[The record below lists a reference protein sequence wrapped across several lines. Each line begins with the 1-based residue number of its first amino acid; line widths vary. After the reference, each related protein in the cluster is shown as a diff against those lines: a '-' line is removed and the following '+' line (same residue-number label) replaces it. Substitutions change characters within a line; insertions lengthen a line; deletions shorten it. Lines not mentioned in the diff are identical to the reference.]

1 MDVAGKEKLSIVVR
15 FVDDTDTIRE
25 EFVDFVTVDRITG
38 EVLAAKL
45 KEMLV
50 TYGLDF
56 CDCRGQG
63 VGYDGAAN
71 MSGKSG
77 MQGRLMAENP
87 KAVYIVTFKIYVLYR
102 HVAYP
107 LLET

>member
-1 MDVAGKEKLSIVVR
+1 MDVAGKEKLSIVER

-56 CDCRGQG
+56 RDCRGQG
-63 VGYDGAAN
+63 VGYDGTAN
-71 MSGKSG
+71 ISGKSG

-87 KAVYIVTFKIYVLYR
+87 KAVCIHCNSHILLYR

>member
-1 MDVAGKEKLSIVVR
+1 MR

-56 CDCRGQG
+56 RGCRGQ
-63 VGYDGAAN
+63 GYDGAAN

-77 MQGRLMAENP
+77 VQGRLMAENP
-87 KAVYIVTFKIYVLYR
+87 KTV
-102 HVAYP
+102 
-107 LLET
+107 

>member
-1 MDVAGKEKLSIVVR
+1 MDVAGKEQLSIVVR

-38 EVLAAKL
+38 EVLASKL

-56 CDCRGQG
+56 RDCWEQ
-63 VGYDGAAN
+63 GYDGAAN
-71 MSGKSG
+71 VSRKSG
-77 MQGRLMAENP
+77 VQGRLMAENP
-87 KAVYIVTFKIYVLYR
+87 KAVYIHCNSHILLYMY
-102 HVAYP
+102 VAYP